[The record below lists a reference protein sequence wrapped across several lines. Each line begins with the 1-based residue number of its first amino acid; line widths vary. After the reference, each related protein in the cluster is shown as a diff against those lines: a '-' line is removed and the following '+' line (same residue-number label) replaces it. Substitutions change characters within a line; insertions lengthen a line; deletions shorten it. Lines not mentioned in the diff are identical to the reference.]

1 MANLADPQAR
11 TSGPLPEGKPRTHII
26 DQITTLGTL
35 LGLGGVAVLVVV
47 FYDEVIAMTAA
58 GGLALFLGLFAFL
71 FLGAGAVV
79 FRVWISPIV
88 GDQLRGLAE
97 VAEAVA
103 SGDLTKT
110 PDAVSA
116 GGQLGRLA
124 RAMVA
129 MTGELRQLT
138 SLVREGTGESA
149 HIAADITAGTDE
161 VARAA
166 AVTSEAATR
175 LSAQAEDMASTI
187 QILVNE
193 SARLAELAQH
203 LDDGVRLR
211 AERNAR
217 LKQLADTNHRRLDA
231 SANELALLARD
242 VRDGSEATEALVAAA
257 EGVQAFVGLVQKI
270 ARQSKLLAL
279 NAALEAA
286 RAGEHGAGFAVVA
299 EEVGR
304 LAAAA
309 NDAAEQTDQRIRAV
323 LERVGAARDANQRA
337 VATVAEVTTTT
348 AAARES
354 FVEVEVGVGELDGWT
369 RDVADTA
376 REAAS
381 LATSIDGQLDT
392 LNAGTQAF
400 AAATHDV
407 AAGSEEQS
415 AATEEIAAAAQSMA
429 RAADEA
435 AKTIAVFK
443 TG

>member
-1 MANLADPQAR
+1 VPPAR
-11 TSGPLPEGKPRTHII
+11 TNSDTAVSAPRTHVI
-26 DQITTLGTL
+26 DRITSWVAI
-35 LGLGGVAVLVVV
+35 LGLGLFALLVLL
-47 FYDEVIAMTAA
+47 FFDEVGAMIAA
-58 GGLALFLGLFAFL
+58 GGLTLFLALFAALFA
-71 FLGAGAVV
+71 GAGAIV
-79 FRVWISPIV
+79 FRVWISPVV
-88 GDQLRGLAE
+88 GEQLRTLAE

-110 PDAVSA
+110 SDAVTA

-124 RAMVA
+124 RAMLA
-129 MTGELRQLT
+129 MTAELRHLT
-138 SLVREGTGESA
+138 SMIRDGTGESA
-149 HIAADITAGTDE
+149 RIAADITAGTDE

-175 LSAQAEDMASTI
+175 LSTQAEDMASTI
-187 QILVNE
+187 QFMVNE
-193 SARLAELAQH
+193 SARLAELARH
-203 LDDGVRLR
+203 LDEGVRLR

-217 LKQLADTNHRRLDA
+217 LQQLADTNHRRLDT
-231 SANELALLARD
+231 SAHELELLARD
-242 VRDGSEATEALVAAA
+242 VRDGAEATEALVAAA

-299 EEVGR
+299 DEVGR

-309 NDAAEQTDQRIRAV
+309 HEAAEQTDQRIRAV

-348 AAARES
+348 TAARES
-354 FVEVEVGVGELDGWT
+354 FGEVETGVGELDGWT
-369 RDVADTA
+369 RDVANTA
-376 REAAS
+376 REAAA
-381 LATSIDGQLDT
+381 LAAGIDGQLEA

-400 AAATHDV
+400 ASATHDV
-407 AAGSEEQS
+407 AAGSEQQS
-415 AATEEIAAAAQSMA
+415 AATQEIAAAAQSMA
-429 RAADEA
+429 RAADDA
-435 AKTIAVFK
+435 AQAIAAFR